1 MSLSAARYTAVI
13 FDMDGLMLDSE
24 RVVRQA
30 MQDAAAELNVEFPD
44 ALFARL
50 IGRNS
55 VSVIDLLTRELG
67 PAFPLAEFRLRS
79 RQRFERLQATPGIAK
94 KAGLDA
100 LLGWLAERATP
111 KAVATSTARAEAL
124 NRLHNAG
131 LLVHF
136 PALVGGDEVQQG
148 KPAPDI
154 YLAAAAKLA
163 VEPAR
168 CIVLE
173 DSEPGIEAA
182 HAAGMLPLWV
192 PDLCPDSA
200 RCRELA
206 GGVFASLV
214 EVRAHLAVLLATDR

>member
-1 MSLSAARYTAVI
+1 MSLSAARYQAVI

-30 MQDAAAELNVEFPD
+30 MQETAAELAVVFPD

-55 VSVIDLLTRELG
+55 ASVIELLTRELG
-67 PAFPLAEFRLRS
+67 PTFPLAEFRQRSLR
-79 RQRFERLQATPGIAK
+79 RFEQLQDSPGIPK
-94 KAGLDA
+94 KAGLDELLAWLHARA
-100 LLGWLAERATP
+100 LP
-111 KAVATSTARAEAL
+111 KAVATSTARREAHQ
-124 NRLHNAG
+124 RLHTAG
-131 LLVHF
+131 LLTQFAAV
-136 PALVGGDEVQQG
+136 VCGDEVRHG

-163 VEPAR
+163 VNPAH
-168 CIVLE
+168 CIALE

-192 PDLCPDSA
+192 PDLCPDSR

-206 GGVFASLV
+206 GGVFTSLSG
-214 EVRAHLAVLLATDR
+214 VRAHLATLFAAC